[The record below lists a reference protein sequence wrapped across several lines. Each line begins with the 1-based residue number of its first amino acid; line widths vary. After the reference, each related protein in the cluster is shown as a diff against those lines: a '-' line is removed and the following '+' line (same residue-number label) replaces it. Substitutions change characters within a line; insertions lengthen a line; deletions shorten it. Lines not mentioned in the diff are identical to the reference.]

1 MALSLYRG
9 FVFHI
14 TLKLNNDKRNNI
26 HCGTMNVKPEL
37 YLNLSIFFL
46 NFIIL
51 PERIL
56 PDKEEGR
63 EREGSESESE
73 RREKGIYVLFPGEF
87 GAIEELAAAGG
98 FGHVEVGFLIASA
111 VYHDFF
117 EYCAGLKGLDDQSQH
132 RVPVG

>member
-51 PERIL
+51 PEREHFLI
-56 PDKEEGR
+56 KRKG
-63 EREGSESESE
+63 G
-73 RREKGIYVLFPGEF
+73 REKGMYQLFPGEF
-87 GAIEELAAAGG
+87 GAFEELAAAGG

-117 EYCAGLKGLDDQSQH
+117 EYCAGLKGLDYQSQH

>member
-37 YLNLSIFFL
+37 YLNLSIFLL

-56 PDKEEGR
+56 PDKEGGR
-63 EREGSESESE
+63 ERE
-73 RREKGIYVLFPGEF
+73 RRE
-87 GAIEELAAAGG
+87 
-98 FGHVEVGFLIASA
+98 
-111 VYHDFF
+111 
-117 EYCAGLKGLDDQSQH
+117 
-132 RVPVG
+132 

>member
-51 PERIL
+51 PEREHFLI
-56 PDKEEGR
+56 KRKGGR
-63 EREGSESESE
+63 EKRVRVSGE
-73 RREKGIYVLFPGEF
+73 RREYMCYSR
-87 GAIEELAAAGG
+87 ASSELLGSSRRQG
-98 FGHVEVGFLIASA
+98 DSGMW
-111 VYHDFF
+111 
-117 EYCAGLKGLDDQSQH
+117 
-132 RVPVG
+132 R